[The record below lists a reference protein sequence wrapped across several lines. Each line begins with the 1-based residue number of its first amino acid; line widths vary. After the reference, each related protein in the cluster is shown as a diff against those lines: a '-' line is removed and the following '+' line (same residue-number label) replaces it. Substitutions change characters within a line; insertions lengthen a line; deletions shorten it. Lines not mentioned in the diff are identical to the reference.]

1 MTSETPEI
9 SNRAFETGFGKLQ
22 F

>member
-9 SNRAFETGFGKLQ
+9 SNRDFEIGFGKLQ